1 MLYLIRAEQTFVLIA
16 RSAVNEGSR
25 SDCKRDMWEVHSLL
39 NTRET
44 GCHARCVHILWLFY
58 YIDFVKHIVYSVLP
72 MPQPRLV
79 ILKNKETGEVYLTS
93 KNKKKVERKLEL
105 KKYSKKLRKHIVFKE
120 VKK

>member
-1 MLYLIRAEQTFVLIA
+1 
-16 RSAVNEGSR
+16 
-25 SDCKRDMWEVHSLL
+25 
-39 NTRET
+39 
-44 GCHARCVHILWLFY
+44 
-58 YIDFVKHIVYSVLP
+58 

-105 KKYSKKLRKHIVFKE
+105 KKYSKKLRKRVVFKE